1 MAAPNTIKAD
11 NSLIGEIT
19 KRIVDRFH
27 PKRVVLF
34 GSYARGDARPD
45 SDLDLMIEM
54 ETDLPPASRI
64 RAIDALFMDRTWPMD
79 LVVFT
84 PQEVRANRNMR
95 GTLLYSIEREGKVL
109 YGS

>member
-1 MAAPNTIKAD
+1 MAPANNVKVD
-11 NSLIGEIT
+11 SSLIAEIT
-19 KRIVDRFH
+19 KQIVDRFH

-34 GSYARGDARPD
+34 GSHARGDASSD

-54 ETDLPPASRI
+54 ETDLPPTSRV
-64 RAIDALFMDRTWPMD
+64 RAIDALFVDRNWPMD

-84 PQEVRANRNMR
+84 PQEVRANKNIR
-95 GTLLYSIEREGKVL
+95 GTLLYSIEREGRVL